1 MAVVKKSPGYQ
12 VDGLVSI
19 ALDALD
25 DKQKR
30 AVGGVITDRARFLES
45 TSDSRKVRRI
55 SREQP
60 LYSLKVPSGLRI
72 IYSQVGDEIVVMDLM
87 RQATLDQYGRKGA
100 DLKSGRTNVRTVKKT
115 AAPKAAATP
124 KAVAK
129 SAAPKKAK

>member
-12 VDGLVSI
+12 VDGRVSI